1 MMASRRPR
9 IAIPYR
15 ASIYK
20 KTIQHNYAIEQYG
33 RILASPLNVRAAVIT
48 DVYISILDGQV
59 IVGL

>member
-1 MMASRRPR
+1 MASRRPR

-20 KTIQHNYAIEQYG
+20 KNPSSTTTPLNNTG
-33 RILASPLNVRAAVIT
+33 RILANPINVRAAVIT
-48 DVYISILDGQV
+48 DVYISILDDQV